1 MSQSLPT
8 NVSTFRTIRE
18 GSYLYVDKTKYL
30 YELVRHPGGA
40 WFLSRP
46 RRFGKSL
53 WISTLEALFRG
64 ERELFQGLWIDNSDY
79 NWEPYPVIRLD
90 FNLYPSTT
98 AAELKSNIKRYL
110 AQVAAQYGIKLED
123 GPYYAQFGDL
133 IFALSAERQVV
144 VLIDEYDKP
153 LINNLHDLAEAKE
166 IRDTLKGF
174 YGVLKSLDSRLRMV
188 FITGISKFSRVGVFS
203 DLNNLLDLTMNYAFA
218 TAFGLT
224 EAEIREN
231 LADHMAMFAQRE
243 GLTVDDLLAK
253 MRHWYNGFC
262 FAPEAENVYNPYS
275 TLLLFYHQRFA
286 NYWFESGTPTF
297 LIKLLRQRNYDIEQ
311 LDQLRLGELAF
322 STYEIENLAIVP
334 LLFQTGYLTIKGY
347 DRDTQ
352 QYDLTYPNYEVEN
365 AFLVYLLDAF
375 SNSQPG
381 FSESHLWQLV
391 GALQQ
396 NDITRFFKVLQVLF
410 ANVDYDLQLNHEKYY
425 QTIFYLIFKLIGLRI
440 AAEVKTNAG
449 RIDAVVETLDRIYL
463 FEFKLDKD
471 AASALQQVQTQR
483 YYQKYALHGKPI
495 TGIGVNF
502 NTKTRNVDE
511 WTAVDLEPST
521 G

>member
-1 MSQSLPT
+1 MPKPLPT
-8 NVSTFRTIRE
+8 STATFRDIIQ
-18 GSYLYVDKTKYL
+18 GNKLYVDKTEYI
-30 YELVRHPGGA
+30 YRLVQQKGA

-53 WISTLEALFRG
+53 FLSTLDEVYRG
-64 ERELFQGLWIDNSDY
+64 NRELFRGLWIDHSDY
-79 NWEPYPVIRLD
+79 NWEVHPVIRLD

-153 LINNLHDLAEAKE
+153 LINNLNDLAEARE

-231 LADHMAMFAQRE
+231 LADHMVAFAQRE
-243 GLTVDDLLAK
+243 KLTVADLLAK

-297 LIKLLRQRNYDIEQ
+297 LINLLRQRNYDIEQ

-347 DRDTQ
+347 DRETQ

-365 AFLVYLLDAF
+365 AL
-375 SNSQPG
+375 
-381 FSESHLWQLV
+381 
-391 GALQQ
+391 
-396 NDITRFFKVLQVLF
+396 
-410 ANVDYDLQLNHEKYY
+410 
-425 QTIFYLIFKLIGLRI
+425 
-440 AAEVKTNAG
+440 
-449 RIDAVVETLDRIYL
+449 
-463 FEFKLDKD
+463 
-471 AASALQQVQTQR
+471 
-483 YYQKYALHGKPI
+483 KYALHGKPI
-495 TGIGVNF
+495 IGIGVNF

-511 WTAVDLEPST
+511 WTTVALNPT
-521 G
+521 KG

>member
-1 MSQSLPT
+1 MSQSLPA

-79 NWEPYPVIRLD
+79 NWEAHPVIRLD
-90 FNLYPSTT
+90 FNLYPSMT

-153 LINNLHDLAEAKE
+153 LINNQHDLAEAKE

-231 LADHMAMFAQRE
+231 LADHMVAFAQRE
-243 GLTVDDLLAK
+243 KLTVADLLAK

-297 LIKLLRQRNYDIEQ
+297 LINLLRQRNYDIEQ

-347 DRDTQ
+347 DRETQ

-365 AFLVYLLDAF
+365 AFLVNLLDAF

-381 FSESHLWQLV
+381 FSEAHLWQLV
-391 GALQQ
+391 EALQAY
-396 NDITRFFKVLQVLF
+396 DLEMFFKVLQTLF
-410 ANVDYDLQLNHEKYY
+410 ANIDYDLHLNQEKYY
-425 QTIFYLIFKLIGLRI
+425 QTIFYLIFKLMGLRI

-449 RIDAVVETLDRIYL
+449 RIDDVVETADRIYL

-471 AASALQQVQTQR
+471 AESALQQVNEQR
-483 YYQKYALHGKPI
+483 YSQKYQLQGKQI
-495 TGIGVNF
+495 TCVGVNF
-502 NTKTRNVDE
+502 NTTTRNVNE
-511 WTAVDLEPST
+511 WKTLEVEPV
-521 G
+521 